1 MSSYTTNLA
10 KSRDIRGDSREI
22 CVCVC
27 VCVHEWFIR
36 VCVYRCTYVSRCQ
49 SHMRKWKFEAD
60 VRYRFHRSHNIEA
73 SVEPADSSVF
83 CADIPPTTR
92 YPANWSSSCTRLRL
106 IVHLVPLRDKR
117 WSQFTWKIDRVIRN
131 SIEN

>member
-1 MSSYTTNLA
+1 MASYTTNLA
-10 KSRDIRGDSREI
+10 KPRDILERVIREK

-27 VCVHEWFIR
+27 VCMNDSYVYVCIDVR
-36 VCVYRCTYVSRCQ
+36 VALSVAHAKV
-49 SHMRKWKFEAD
+49 KVEAD

-83 CADIPPTTR
+83 CADIPPTIR

-106 IVHLVPLRDKR
+106 IVCTVPLRDT
-117 WSQFTWKIDRVIRN
+117 QFARKIDRVIGN